1 MNDGLLFTLV
11 VPLSMFIMM
20 LGLGTT
26 LNTQALNLA
35 LKDKKPLLM
44 GLFAQVIMLP
54 VCAAIVVCL
63 VDMPGEFKLGLMLL
77 SCCPGGTT
85 SNLFCYLGKGNLAL
99 SLTLTT
105 FSSLMVVFTMPFV
118 LQLSADLIFSEAM
131 KIDIPEI
138 EILKRLFFMTIL
150 PIIIGILISRYLP
163 KVGQQIS
170 LRTGPFGLL
179 FLLFLVGFVVINEWQ
194 GLIQYAANLGV
205 TIFAFNL
212 LVVFSVFLLLKLSPT
227 NAQDRFTIYIEA
239 CIQSSAL
246 AMFIAL
252 TVLENGNMVAI
263 PAGMFSLTMYII
275 GGGITLVHKRKG
287 RGLVLQ
293 QGLMGKSG

>member
-35 LKDKKPLLM
+35 LKDKKPLLI

-194 GLIQYAANLGV
+194 GLIQYAASLGV

-275 GGGITLVHKRKG
+275 GGGITLVHKRQG
-287 RGLVLQ
+287 RTSMQEGSAV
-293 QGLMGKSG
+293 KVA

>member
-26 LNTQALNLA
+26 LNTQSLNIA
-35 LKDKKPLLM
+35 LKNKKPLLV
-44 GLFAQVIMLP
+44 GLFAQVIILP
-54 VCAAIVVCL
+54 VCAGIVVCL
-63 VDMPGEFKLGLMLL
+63 VDMPGEFKLGLILL

-105 FSSLMVVFTMPFV
+105 FSSLMVVFTMPFI
-118 LQLSADLIFSEAM
+118 LQFSADLIFTDAM

-150 PIIIGILISRYLP
+150 PIIIGVLISRYLP
-163 KVGQQIS
+163 KLGQQIS

-179 FLLFLVGFVVINEWQ
+179 FLLFLVGFVTINEWQ
-194 GLIQYAANLGV
+194 GLVQYALNLGV

-212 LVVFSVFLLLKLSPT
+212 LVVFAVYLLLKLSPT

-263 PAGMFSLTMYII
+263 PAGIFSLTMYII
-275 GGGITLVHKRKG
+275 GGGITLVHKRQG
-287 RGLVLQ
+287 RKVMQAGLA
-293 QGLMGKSG
+293 

>member
-1 MNDGLLFTLV
+1 MNDGLLFTVV

-35 LKDKKPLLM
+35 LKDKKPLLI

-170 LRTGPFGLL
+170 LRTGSFGLL

-212 LVVFSVFLLLKLSPT
+212 LVVFAVFLLLKFSPT

-263 PAGMFSLTMYII
+263 PAGIFSLTMYII
-275 GGGITLVHKRKG
+275 GGGITLLHKRQG
-287 RGLVLQ
+287 RILMQEGLAVKA
-293 QGLMGKSG
+293 G